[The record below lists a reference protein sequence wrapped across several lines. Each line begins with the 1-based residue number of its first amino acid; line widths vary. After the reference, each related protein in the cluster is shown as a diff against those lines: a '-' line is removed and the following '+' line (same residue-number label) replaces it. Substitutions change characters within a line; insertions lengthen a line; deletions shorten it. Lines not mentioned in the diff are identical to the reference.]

1 MYRIKIEAL
10 NDQIIINLFI
20 MTIVYCYESTIDRSN
35 EIIKYRRIWY
45 DMYMYIKFQLNVNG
59 FVK

>member
-20 MTIVYCYESTIDRSN
+20 MTIVYCYKSTIDRSN
-35 EIIKYRRIWY
+35 EIIKYRRTWY